1 MSQLTDLDNNLGAD
15 EFSGFDSTSS
25 RTSTGFTVISKPLT
39 PIISPTIT
47 PQSISQPITQPRTP
61 STVQPSSQ
69 PRTPLVSTT
78 PIVNLNNSPITET
91 IVSTPRPN
99 PYTTTPIPET
109 QPEPVQEP
117 TYDQPIFGGGGGGG
131 AAQRTSGEEDMVETM
146 PIVVEKKILG
156 MKPKLF
162 YSLLVLASIGGYFYF
177 KSKSNIKSK

>member
-15 EFSGFDSTSS
+15 EFSGFDSISS
-25 RTSTGFTVISKPLT
+25 RTSAGFTVISKPLT

-47 PQSISQPITQPRTP
+47 PRSVSQPVEEPRTP

-78 PIVNLNNSPITET
+78 PTVNLNNAPITET
-91 IVSTPRPN
+91 IVSAPRPN
-99 PYTTTPIPET
+99 PYTTPAPTT
-109 QPEPVQEP
+109 EPVAAEQP

-131 AAQRTSGEEDMVETM
+131 SAMRTSEEVVEEM
-146 PIVVEKKILG
+146 PVVVEKKILG

-162 YSLLVLASIGGYFYF
+162 YSLLVLASVGGYFYF
-177 KSKSNIKSK
+177 KSKSNLKSK